1 MNTKRCLCLLLS
13 LPVLAAVALGFAYEA
28 QAATPAGGMT
38 FVTQV
43 PIPNWTTT
51 GANQASTDI
60 FSNNPVTDTIYFAD
74 RVNRGV
80 SVINGTSLLYL
91 GTIPVPTCAGSPGT
105 APGSCPSG
113 VQVAPD
119 LQKLVVTDRNN
130 VGVDLTNIFIYDL
143 KVPNKPPV
151 QLTTGVTACAGC
163 PGGVS
168 AAAKDTDEIEYN
180 PLNQRAYVANSTC
193 PCFVT
198 VVDLVTNTIV
208 AQVPTASNLEQ
219 PRFNPVD
226 GMIYQTMPDDAAP
239 QPPTGGPSDLVL
251 RINPNT
257 NTITAQIVPPPGCAV
272 RGIDIDPITN
282 TAVVACAA
290 TAANPGAFLLSLSGS
305 MSILATFSG
314 GVGGSDGALF
324 NPNNRRWYTGSS
336 NNTVALAATLPGTST
351 PCPSSNSTT
360 TIPAVG
366 VYQVTGSGPATL
378 VGADCSGV
386 NGHGI
391 GVDPFHNSVYIAA
404 RQFPADPA
412 SLSTGKAGILVW
424 HDAAALSQGFV
435 GQTTA
440 NISPVGGSTATGPVL
455 FQDNRVWASLSG
467 LDSTVAAGSLIRLII
482 PTTLGN
488 APVECISDPPPA
500 VGTAICVGFTRGY
513 PLFGGTVLLG
523 VKGTVAG
530 SGVISPSGTFGEP

>member
-1 MNTKRCLCLLLS
+1 MKSKRCSYLLLS
-13 LPVLAAVALGFAYEA
+13 LLVSVALGLGFAYEA

-60 FSNNPVTDTIYFAD
+60 FSTNPVTDTIYFAD

-80 SVINGTSLLYL
+80 SVINGTSLKYL
-91 GTIPVPTCAGSPGT
+91 GTIPVPTCTGTPGGTT

-119 LQKLVVTDRNN
+119 LQKLIVTDRSNAN
-130 VGVDLTNIFIYDL
+130 PTVDLTNIFIYDL
-143 KVPNKPPV
+143 KVPTAPPI
-151 QLTTGVTACAGC
+151 QLTTGVTAIV
-163 PGGVS
+163 GGGTS
-168 AAAKDTDEIEYN
+168 AAALDTDEIEYD
-180 PLNQRAYVANSTC
+180 PINQRAYVANSKC
-193 PCFVT
+193 PCFLT
-198 VVDLVTNTIV
+198 VVDVVNGTIV
-208 AQVPTASNLEQ
+208 DQIPTASNLEQ

-226 GMIYQTMPDDAAP
+226 GMIYQTMPDDGTTA
-239 QPPTGGPSDLVL
+239 TGGPNDFVL
-251 RINPNT
+251 RIDPSKT
-257 NTITAQIVPPPGCAV
+257 GAAAKVAQIAPPSGCAV

-290 TAANPGAFLLSLSGS
+290 PAPAFLLSLSGS
-305 MSILATFSG
+305 MSILNPSLSG
-314 GVGGSDGALF
+314 VTGTDGELF

-336 NNTVALAATLPGTST
+336 NNTVVLAATLPGTST
-351 PCPSSNSTT
+351 PCPSTNGTT

-386 NGHGI
+386 NGHGV
-391 GVDPFHNSVYIAA
+391 GVDAFHNSVYIAA

-424 HDAAALSQGFV
+424 HDAAPLSQGFV
-435 GQTTA
+435 EQTTA
-440 NISPVGGSTATGPVL
+440 NISSVGGSTATGAVL

-467 LDSTVAAGSLIRLII
+467 LGSSVAAGSLIRLII
-482 PTTLGN
+482 PTSLGN
-488 APVECISDPPPA
+488 APVECISNGA
-500 VGTAICVGFTRGY
+500 GTGTAICVGFTRGY

-523 VKGTVAG
+523 VRGQVVG
-530 SGVISPSGTFGEP
+530 SGLILSGTTGD